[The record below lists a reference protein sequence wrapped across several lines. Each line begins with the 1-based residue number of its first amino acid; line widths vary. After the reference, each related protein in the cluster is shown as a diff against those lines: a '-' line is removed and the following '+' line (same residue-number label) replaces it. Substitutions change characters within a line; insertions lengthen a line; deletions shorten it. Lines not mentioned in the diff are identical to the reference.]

1 VEEQAID
8 RVHRLNQTIDVKIYK
23 MVIKGTVEERIV
35 ALQDR
40 KRELA
45 NATIEGKTGAG
56 KLTMRDMMALFG
68 RDAESRFTDNQSTLD
83 FNQPTRLLNAGDETA
98 PTPSVSRESSV
109 SDSRNRGR
117 ESQSGRPRTEDS
129 IYGRRW

>member
-1 VEEQAID
+1 
-8 RVHRLNQTIDVKIYK
+8 

-83 FNQPTRLLNAGDETA
+83 FNQPTRLLNNGETE
-98 PTPSVSRESSV
+98 TGPSTSQTSSN
-109 SDSRNRGR
+109 SDLRSRGR
-117 ESQSGRPRTEDS
+117 EFKANKPRTEDS
-129 IYGRRW
+129 VYGRRW

>member
-1 VEEQAID
+1 
-8 RVHRLNQTIDVKIYK
+8 

-68 RDAESRFTDNQSTLD
+68 RDAENRVPDSQDTLD
-83 FNQPTRLLNAGDETA
+83 FSQPTRLLSTGEEDEPGSHST
-98 PTPSVSRESSV
+98 
-109 SDSRNRGR
+109 SDAFRDDRSRGR
-117 ESQSGRPRTEDS
+117 GNQPKKQPHEHSV
-129 IYGRRW
+129 YGRRW

>member
-1 VEEQAID
+1 MEEQAID

-23 MVIKGTVEERIV
+23 LIIKGTVEERIV
-35 ALQDR
+35 DLQER

-45 NATIEGKTGAG
+45 NMTIEGKSAAG

-68 RDAESRFTDNQSTLD
+68 RDAESRFEDKQGTLD
-83 FNQPTRLLNAGDETA
+83 FKQPNRLLNHTDDTA
-98 PTPSVSRESSV
+98 STQSSQSSQGSVR
-109 SDSRNRGR
+109 SDSFRRQP
-117 ESQSGRPRTEDS
+117 SSRTTPEDS